1 MDLKPFKLDID
12 ELINEFAEKKL
23 TTLVDMKGV
32 WLSRKF
38 SFIFEASPTKLVVF
52 MQALYAHSIS
62 MSLHSSIDW
71 IFAYNQ
77 AFENFIWLSM
87 FK

>member
-12 ELINEFAEKKL
+12 ELINEFAENKL

-38 SFIFEASPTKLVVF
+38 SFIFEASPTKLAVF
-52 MQALYAHSIS
+52 MQALYAHSIKELRI
-62 MSLHSSIDW
+62 SL
-71 IFAYNQ
+71 
-77 AFENFIWLSM
+77 
-87 FK
+87 